1 MAIRPLDRARITTL
15 LTECCDRVPHRVR
28 DQLRHGFTIAGNTV
42 ELFEE
47 RPHYLQK
54 DRWIQEPVAKFRFVA
69 TRELWQLYCMR
80 RDLKWHS
87 YALLPIAGTFEI
99 LFREVEADPTGI
111 FWG

>member
-1 MAIRPLDRARITTL
+1 MAIRPLDRARITAL
-15 LTECCDRVPHRVR
+15 LTEFCDRVPHRVR
-28 DQLRHGFTIAGNTV
+28 HQLRHGFTIAGTAV

-54 DRWIQEPVAKFRFVA
+54 DRWIHEPVAKFRFVA

-80 RDLKWHS
+80 RDLKWHR
-87 YALLPIAGTFEI
+87 YELLPAAGTFEI
-99 LFREVEADPTGI
+99 LFREVEEDPTGI